1 MSHTATCALD
11 PNHTHEA
18 EQRHDHNNDGEHS
31 HSHGPFVDRSIIRS
45 RAGIKAVSLSLVVLT
60 GTAVAQTAIYVLVL
74 SVALL
79 ADLIHNFGDAL
90 TAIPLGLAFFLRS
103 ARGERWAGFAVV
115 FTIFVSACVALVQTI
130 LRLIHPHTLTH
141 LWWLA
146 AAGVI
151 GFVGNEIAAQIRL
164 HAGQRLSSPALV
176 ADGNHARVDGFV
188 SLGVLASAGLVALGA
203 QIADPIIGL
212 VITIVILRITWQ
224 SWRTV
229 STTEPGE
236 MAED

>member
-1 MSHTATCALD
+1 
-11 PNHTHEA
+11 
-18 EQRHDHNNDGEHS
+18 
-31 HSHGPFVDRSIIRS
+31 
-45 RAGIKAVSLSLVVLT
+45 
-60 GTAVAQTAIYVLVL
+60 
-74 SVALL
+74 
-79 ADLIHNFGDAL
+79 
-90 TAIPLGLAFFLRS
+90 
-103 ARGERWAGFAVV
+103 
-115 FTIFVSACVALVQTI
+115 
-130 LRLIHPHTLTH
+130 

>member
-212 VITIVILRITWQ
+212 VITIVILKITWE
-224 SWRTV
+224 SWHTV
-229 STTEPGE
+229 SRTNPGE
-236 MAED
+236 MLDA